1 MADKDFLLLESFFE
15 NDSAFESDETD
26 FDELDCSHPLAMS
39 GRCHLHQE
47 LRIEISEQPHS
58 MRQVANIIIAL
69 HRFKHTQKVQSTE
82 FTDHELLN
90 IILESIIEESVVTT
104 VHCESL
110 KTYNK
115 QDRVVQCTM
124 CDGLKKSL
132 VQFQGGHT
140 LLAVTLKAGNSSRSV
155 SINLSSYTTPRCGA
169 GDGLPVCLGIAQSD
183 LYLACTNVSG
193 TPSLNLE
200 VVEDKEALKT
210 IYEND
215 DMERF
220 LFRRKLTAKSI
231 NTFESIKYPGWFI
244 STARN
249 ENMPVDMCVEGDNHR
264 QKVFSLHNQKVI

>member
-1 MADKDFLLLESFFE
+1 MADKDLLLLESFF
-15 NDSAFESDETD
+15 NSTFESDEMD
-26 FDELDCSHPLAMS
+26 FDELDCSDPLAMS
-39 GRCHLHQE
+39 GRCALHKGLQ
-47 LRIEISEQPHS
+47 IEITKQPHS
-58 MRQVANIIIAL
+58 MRQVANFIIAL
-69 HRFKHTQKVQSTE
+69 NKFKHTQKVRSTE
-82 FTDHELLN
+82 FTDNELFN
-90 IILESIIEESVVTT
+90 IILESVIEESVVTT

-115 QDRVVQCTM
+115 HDRVIQCTV
-124 CDGLKKSL
+124 CDSLKKSL
-132 VQFQGGHT
+132 VRFQGGRT
-140 LLAVTLKAGNSSRSV
+140 LLAVTLKGGNSSQSV

-169 GDGLPVCLGIAQSD
+169 TNGLPVCLGIAQSD

-220 LFRRKLTAKSI
+220 LFLRKDTAKSN
-231 NTFESIKYPGWFI
+231 NTFESVKYPGWFI
-244 STARN
+244 STSKN
-249 ENMPVDMCVEGDNHR
+249 EYTSVDMCVERDTSR